1 MTGNIHQTDKDKL
14 KATVYQAEKD
24 RTIQEPLD
32 IHDESDAI
40 TYVTVQKTGTD
51 GDIISA
57 PGTGKKLRIHHIYVV
72 NADDTDTAF
81 KIRNGS
87 GGSPYFAFYLAAYGG
102 AIAQNLKRPWDL
114 SENTALYYDYV
125 TGTTPNTYITIG
137 YEEI

>member
-1 MTGNIHQTDKDKL
+1 MGAIVQRLKDIVGLKNISGNQINPSTEETASDIKT
-14 KATVYQAEKD
+14 AVEKID
-24 RTIQEPLD
+24 NQED
-32 IHDESDAI
+32 SI

-87 GGSPYFAFYLAAYGG
+87 GGSPYFAFYLAAYG
-102 AIAQNLKRPWDL
+102 
-114 SENTALYYDYV
+114 
-125 TGTTPNTYITIG
+125 
-137 YEEI
+137 